1 MVWSSLSTL
10 ILKGLKTKKVPHDN
24 SYKIAKKF
32 DNILLQILVG
42 SAVLSTIFIAL
53 NFLKFEFV
61 DENVFFFINAFI
73 ALIAVV
79 YFVLEFFKEEMF
91 QKAEIERKQDFIDNS
106 LNTRLS
112 LQNSSGYY
120 SNDSIDPSV
129 FKLGVNC
136 FENTYFTYKV
146 SKKMLPVA
154 VIKFLFVLVLFVFVA
169 LFSGNQ
175 LLLLM
180 FQVPLPYVLLKD
192 SYRTYRLNQNVCE
205 VLEKFQ
211 IIFSNDNSNSLNELI
226 INNVISYEKVLSTY
240 SILLNSKLF
249 GKMNDDLSKEWKEL
263 KIKYNIF

>member
-1 MVWSSLSTL
+1 MVWTSLSTL
-10 ILKGLKTKKVPHDN
+10 NFKALKSKKVPHEI
-24 SYKIAKKF
+24 SYKIATRF
-32 DNILLQILVG
+32 DNILIRILIG

-61 DENVFFFINAFI
+61 DENILFFINAFI

-120 SNDSIDPSV
+120 SNDTIDPSF

-146 SKKMLPVA
+146 SKKMLPLA
-154 VIKFLFVLVLFVFVA
+154 VIKFLFVLILFVFVA

-175 LLLLM
+175 LLLLV

-192 SYRTYRLNQNVCE
+192 SYKTYRLNQSVCE
-205 VLEKFQ
+205 ILEKFQ
-211 IIFSNDNSNSLNELI
+211 SIFSYDKTNGLNELI

-249 GKMNDDLSKEWKEL
+249 D
-263 KIKYNIF
+263 